1 MLEILDIVKILTFLR
16 FDNINP
22 DIKLNIRIIDN
33 NTFVVIILSNKSK
46 FNIKNISFVFSK
58 LNSNGAIIIDDPLI
72 RNNMSFLIPLIL
84 ILNTVSSFPK

>member
-1 MLEILDIVKILTFLR
+1 MYSTFLR

>member
-1 MLEILDIVKILTFLR
+1 MDVKSIIIRDLQSTFLR

-33 NTFVVIILSNKSK
+33 NTFVIIILSNKSK

-84 ILNTVSSFPK
+84 RKL